1 MEFYNNNSANKE
13 LMTWD
18 NIHVDHIKP
27 ISVFNLDDEDEFA
40 AGCHYTNLQPLLAKQ
55 NMKK

>member
-1 MEFYNNNSANKE
+1 
-13 LMTWD
+13 MTWD